1 MKTIHRRGLD
11 SQAVVLRYSLKSG
24 ALKNFTNFTGKQLL
38 ELFFNK
44 IAGLQARGVQLFS
57 KETPWRSPWSLQR
70 RCFPVKFAKSAR
82 IPFCTKQFSWLLL
95 YINLKDC
102 VCFTLRTL

>member
-38 ELFFNK
+38 ESFFNK
-44 IAGLQARGVQLFS
+44 VAGLQARG
-57 KETPWRSPWSLQR
+57 
-70 RCFPVKFAKSAR
+70 
-82 IPFCTKQFSWLLL
+82 LLL
-95 YINLKDC
+95 FQKRIYGDLHEDSNTGVFL
-102 VCFTLRTL
+102 